1 ALDPVDCDMIAMCHI
16 FEFEENGKRK
26 QLKSFMVHEGA
37 DAKYTAMSATVGLP
51 MALAV
56 PYILDG
62 KWENKGVIWPLDQEV
77 FHPILNQLSE
87 LGVHFIEEENEL
99 AD

>member
-1 ALDPVDCDMIAMCHI
+1 
-16 FEFEENGKRK
+16 
-26 QLKSFMVHEGA
+26 
-37 DAKYTAMSATVGLP
+37 
-51 MALAV
+51 LAV

-77 FHPILNQLSE
+77 YHPILNQLSE

-99 AD
+99 ED